1 MLITALA
8 LVRHS
13 KVEQLLLL
21 LQYCDFVKITN
32 YWAMKCDW
40 TLEKEIQFY
49 VVNPLPLECFSSL
62 HPKSVV
68 ICHQLLKILLCF
80 NWLDIWLIFMEFCVS
95 KYFIIFSIDQ
105 FVQTLWERT
114 RHCLEKLNVCA
125 AYLNQAYTSCE
136 SDVHKSV
143 LCSTI
148 WNHKKLITTQIVSI
162 QEN

>member
-95 KYFIIFSIDQ
+95 KYFIIFSIIEYLGY
-105 FVQTLWERT
+105 FVNKRNIFLHYIIKHIQYLDHTFGIGNSLSSWWYSPQEFLLSSRNTL
-114 RHCLEKLNVCA
+114 
-125 AYLNQAYTSCE
+125 
-136 SDVHKSV
+136 
-143 LCSTI
+143 
-148 WNHKKLITTQIVSI
+148 
-162 QEN
+162 